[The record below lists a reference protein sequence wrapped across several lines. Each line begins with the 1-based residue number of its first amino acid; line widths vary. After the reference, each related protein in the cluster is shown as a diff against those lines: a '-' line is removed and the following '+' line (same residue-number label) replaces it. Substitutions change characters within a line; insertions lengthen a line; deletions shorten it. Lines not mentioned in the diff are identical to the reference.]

1 VIAILEREITCKQI
15 AIPTKQLFHPDGIA
29 SPSPAETG
37 IFYLTFGVQ
46 LESDVEFNQDPS

>member
-37 IFYLTFGVQ
+37 FFYLTFGVQ